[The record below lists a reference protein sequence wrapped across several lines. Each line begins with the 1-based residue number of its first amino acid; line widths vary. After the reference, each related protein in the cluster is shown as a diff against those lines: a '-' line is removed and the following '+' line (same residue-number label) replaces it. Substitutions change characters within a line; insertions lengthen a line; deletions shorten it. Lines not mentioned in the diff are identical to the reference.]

1 MYYYMDKF
9 FFHKNY
15 LFQNF
20 EKYIFSK
27 NSRKD
32 IFTNEFYEDWINNNS
47 SNLNNLIL
55 NRIEK
60 FINSKDYVL
69 SKKHD

>member
-1 MYYYMDKF
+1 MDKF

-15 LFQNF
+15 FFQNF

-32 IFTNEFYEDWINNNS
+32 IFTNKFYEDWINNNS